1 MGLGTYLVDLL
12 LFLVTLLVG
21 GGLLIVRLTL
31 GFTQVLPLVAE
42 HLADLAWR
50 EGQRELVDGIGVV
63 ALTEG
68 DAGVLLADL
77 LTVVVGKEHVGGQTT
92 LGGVGV

>member
-1 MGLGTYLVDLL
+1 M
-12 LFLVTLLVG
+12 
-21 GGLLIVRLTL
+21 
-31 GFTQVLPLVAE
+31 
-42 HLADLAWR
+42 
-50 EGQRELVDGIGVV
+50 

-68 DAGVLLADL
+68 DTGVLLADL